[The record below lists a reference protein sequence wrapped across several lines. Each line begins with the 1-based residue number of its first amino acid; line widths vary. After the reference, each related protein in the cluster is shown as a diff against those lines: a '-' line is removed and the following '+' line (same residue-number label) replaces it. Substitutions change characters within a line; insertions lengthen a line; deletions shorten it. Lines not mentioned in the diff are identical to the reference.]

1 MFAPNAD
8 TTTPHDLAAASQRL
22 LYATH
27 HGDAVGDL
35 FSSLG
40 ALDERTLGRLQSDR
54 DAALAFWLNVH
65 RAFSKRTRTTE
76 PRHRSTR
83 PFRVAGTPVGLDDI
97 QHGILRGGKWK
108 YGLGY
113 LPNPFLR
120 QFERRHQLENCDPR
134 AHIALS
140 RRGDVPESVESFS
153 AANVDEELSTATS
166 AYLDAVVDYD
176 ADRDVASV
184 SRLFFWFRGDFGGVS
199 GVRSLL
205 HRHEVVPPSATPRL
219 DFVSRRSVDEGD
231 VGARRD
237 APEDPQ

>member
-22 LYATH
+22 LYATRRGH
-27 HGDAVGDL
+27 AVGDL
-35 FSSLG
+35 LSSLG
-40 ALDERTLGRLQSDR
+40 ALDEQTLDRLQSDN
-54 DAALAFWLNVH
+54 DAALAFWLNIH
-65 RAFSKRTRTTE
+65 RAFTSRR
-76 PRHRSTR
+76 RSTDAHHGASR

-97 QHGILRGGKWK
+97 QHGILRAGKLK

-113 LPNPFLR
+113 VPNPFLR
-120 QFERRHQLENCDPR
+120 QFERRHKLEEPDPR
-134 AHIALS
+134 AHIALWH
-140 RRGDVPESVESFS
+140 RGEEPGSVEMFT
-153 AANVDEELSTATS
+153 AANVDEELSRVTR

-176 ADRDVASV
+176 ADKDIASV

-205 HRHEVVPPSATPRL
+205 HRHEMVPPSATPRL
-219 DFVSRRSVDEGD
+219 DFVSRSSVDEAD
-231 VGARRD
+231 PGARRD

>member
-22 LYATH
+22 LHATH
-27 HGDAVGDL
+27 HGHAVGDL
-35 FSSLG
+35 LSSLG
-40 ALDERTLGRLQSDR
+40 ALDEQILDQLQTDT
-54 DAALAFWLNVH
+54 DAALAFWLNLH
-65 RAFSKRTRTTE
+65 RAFAARK
-76 PRHRSTR
+76 RSTDAHHEASQ
-83 PFRVAGTPVGLDDI
+83 PFRVAGTPVDFDDI
-97 QHGILRGGKWK
+97 QHGILRDGKWK

-113 LPNPFLR
+113 VPNPFLGT
-120 QFERRHQLENCDPR
+120 FVRRHKLEKSDPR
-134 AHIALS
+134 VHVALWPDD
-140 RRGDVPESVESFS
+140 GELAAVETFS
-153 AANVDEELSTATS
+153 AANVDEELSTVTR

-176 ADRDVASV
+176 PDRDVASV

-219 DFVSRRSVDEGD
+219 DFVSRGSVDEAD
-231 VGARRD
+231 ATALRD